1 MSTAGALLVCVE
13 VEEEGGEGCVVVGV
27 SGGVCSM
34 YAGFRRSIDTVS
46 WRPLRSRV

>member
-27 SGGVCSM
+27 SLFNVCWLQ
-34 YAGFRRSIDTVS
+34 AIN
-46 WRPLRSRV
+46 